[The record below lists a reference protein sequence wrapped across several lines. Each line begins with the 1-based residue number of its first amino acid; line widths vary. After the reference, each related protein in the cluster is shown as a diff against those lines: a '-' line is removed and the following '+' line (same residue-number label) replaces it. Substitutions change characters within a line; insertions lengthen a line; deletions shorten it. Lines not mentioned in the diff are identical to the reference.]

1 MIRISLSTVGL
12 FYLRNFPALDH
23 NQRAFSMGRTVR
35 ETEKHILCPVH
46 QLSSMAESGRMR
58 QSNAI
63 ERVRYYGRI
72 KCLWVHAEGSSYRR
86 RRWKPQ
92 GRVSFSP
99 PSYLNSKKVRISFLP
114 RFRPGPFSNSRIIFQ
129 LHPLILASRFS

>member
-46 QLSSMAESGRMR
+46 QLSNMAESGRMR

-72 KCLWVHAEGSSYRR
+72 KCLWVARGGKFLSAPSMEAPGSSLLLPSLVFEFQEGTNFLSPTISTRTLLKFSHYF
-86 RRWKPQ
+86 PIT
-92 GRVSFSP
+92 SFDSC
-99 PSYLNSKKVRISFLP
+99 F
-114 RFRPGPFSNSRIIFQ
+114 
-129 LHPLILASRFS
+129 